1 MRSAL
6 VTINVFIIPF
16 AASAQTIE
24 QPAPKVGDEC
34 HYDVLD
40 NQNAKEKIAE
50 RHAIVSAVDTDHVTI
65 TWTQEILVSR
75 DTGDIEAGTWV
86 YDKSMNNTERNNRK
100 FDPAYPQR
108 FYPLSTGAEKKN
120 VTSKFRNLTNGTDVT
135 TTLHGKVGTWEKL
148 TVPAGTFDI
157 LKINWNG
164 HYVAKTDLVYSW
176 TGTVE
181 SEVVLSPTTWCQVSG
196 KTRTTRPNGGTVND
210 RSQVLTSFKN

>member
-6 VTINVFIIPF
+6 VAISFSVIPF

-24 QPAPKVGDEC
+24 QPSPKVGDEC

-40 NQNAKEKIAE
+40 NQNAREKIAE
-50 RHAIVSAVDTDHVTI
+50 MHGVVSAVDADQVTI

-75 DTGDIEAGTWV
+75 DTGDLEAGTWV
-86 YDKSMNNTERNNRK
+86 YDKSINNTVRNNRK

-108 FYPLSTGAEKKN
+108 FYPLSAGAEKKS
-120 VTSKFRNLTNGTDVT
+120 VASKFRNLNNSANVT
-135 TTLHGKVGTWEKL
+135 TTLDGKVGTWEKL
-148 TVPAGTFDI
+148 TVPAGTFDT
-157 LKINWNG
+157 LKIAWNG

-181 SEVVLSPTTWCQVSG
+181 SEVVLSPATWCQVSE
-196 KTRTTRPNGGTVND
+196 KFRNTRPGGGTVND
-210 RSQVLTSFKN
+210 RSQVLTRFKN